1 MNIQEI
7 IFVTV
12 SIGLVAILFLCFYI
26 DSKRFKKKYEKQW
39 DEEEELMKSEEVVS
53 KLGSVYEMT
62 KEAIIPSYGT
72 GFLGRATIGGG
83 HVLAVGTRLTLES
96 VAGAR
101 SYWAKL
107 DGGLMINISIDP
119 EFMTLIAEREK

>member
-1 MNIQEI
+1 MSIQEI

-12 SIGLVAILFLCFYI
+12 GIGLVAILFLYFYI
-26 DSKRFKKKYEKQW
+26 DSKRFKKKSEKQW

-62 KEAIIPSYGT
+62 KEAIIPSFGT
-72 GFLGRATIGGG
+72 GFLGRATIESGYG
-83 HVLAVGTRLTLES
+83 LAVGTRLTLES
-96 VAGAR
+96 VAGSR

-107 DGGLMINISIDP
+107 NNGLLINISIDP
-119 EFMTLIAEREK
+119 EFMILIAEREK

>member
-12 SIGLVAILFLCFYI
+12 GIGLVAISCLYFYI
-26 DSKRFKKKYEKQW
+26 DSKRLKKKFKKKW

-53 KLGSVYEMT
+53 KLGNVYEMT
-62 KEAIIPSYGT
+62 KEAIIPSFGI
-72 GFLGRATIGGG
+72 GFLGRATIESRYG
-83 HVLAVGTRLTLES
+83 LAVGTRLTLES

-107 DGGLMINISIDP
+107 NNGLLIDISIDP